1 MLSCPP
7 QCPTLRR
14 QIREEVKKSGWTDE
28 YMRNII
34 DVQRVDIAEDWDR
47 KVKPDPRTIIRR
59 IPLGPP
65 TRVTEEPTVEHDDRY
80 KEKPTR
86 KDYPDKI
93 VQNSIRITDFKE
105 VIDKDEIPLASLKQE
120 TIYYTEEK
128 EIARVAPLV
137 KRISP
142 EVSRPGIPKER
153 RIERPIV
160 DRTYDEGR
168 LDDTAAIQ
176 YRADTGAIQYR
187 TDTGAIQY
195 RADIEAIDDGESPR
209 IPPDSKR
216 IVKDQE
222 RRKIKNVDDK
232 TKIKRRDDSPDS
244 YYKYTPKELPTDWPQ
259 DEHAE
264 KLLQK
269 KKKDDRY
276 LATGLSYFDDVCTC
290 SLSCMIHNL
299 KKDRFVRSILASAI
313 LFSLGIKLCSELY
326 GWYLPNRT

>member
-34 DVQRVDIAEDWDR
+34 DVQRVDITEDWDR
-47 KVKPDPRTIIRR
+47 KVKPDPRKRIRKV
-59 IPLGPP
+59 PLDPSK
-65 TRVTEEPTVEHDDRY
+65 RVTREPAIEYDDRY
-80 KEKPTR
+80 KEKPKR
-86 KDYPDKI
+86 KEYPDKI
-93 VQNSIRITDFKE
+93 VQNSIRITDVKE

-137 KRISP
+137 KKVSP

-153 RIERPIV
+153 RVERPIEERV
-160 DRTYDEGR
+160 YDEEQVK
-168 LDDTAAIQ
+168 DTAAIQ
-176 YRADTGAIQYR
+176 YRIDS
-187 TDTGAIQY
+187 
-195 RADIEAIDDGESPR
+195 EEIDDSSR
-209 IPPDSKR
+209 IPVDSK
-216 IVKDQE
+216 ITVKDQE
-222 RRKIKNVDDK
+222 KPRIADDK
-232 TKIKRRDDSPDS
+232 IKIKRRDDSPDS
-244 YYKYTPKELPTDWPQ
+244 YYKYTPKELSTDWPRDGC
-259 DEHAE
+259 DEACLARVLKERAE
-264 KLLQK
+264 RLLEE

-276 LATGLSYFDDVCTC
+276 LTTGLSYFDDVCTC
-290 SLSCMIHNL
+290 SLSCMIHTL
-299 KKDRFVRSILASAI
+299 KKDRFVRGILTSAI